1 MEAPSKLSISDME
14 ADGRSGTRSRI
25 TPAKT
30 PVSSSGPRIA
40 ADNQRWEC
48 RGQDAGVWGIS
59 PGDRYVGTPPF
70 PQQARLNSSLEVPDA
85 EMRPVLL
92 QIPGSLLIGVLSYA
106 GVGRVLQNIMAFLSS
121 HHPDQLLSGHVARR
135 MQAVSCNNDPCLSTV
150 PLSFFVSLQVCK
162 CPSSRHLRGIFT
174 VRPLSSCQRRRI
186 AHPAKRSRSTHRRPG
201 VHAPVREVALYLL
214 HLRRLNFR
222 PQT

>member
-1 MEAPSKLSISDME
+1 MRKNANKEQPRTLRTPMEAPSKLSISDME

-25 TPAKT
+25 RPAKT

-48 RGQDAGVWGIS
+48 RGQDAGVWGIW
-59 PGDRYVGTPPF
+59 PGDRYVVTPPF

-85 EMRPVLL
+85 KMRPVLS

-121 HHPDQLLSGHVARR
+121 RNLTNYSARTRGTENAGGQL
-135 MQAVSCNNDPCLSTV
+135 Q
-150 PLSFFVSLQVCK
+150 
-162 CPSSRHLRGIFT
+162 
-174 VRPLSSCQRRRI
+174 
-186 AHPAKRSRSTHRRPG
+186 
-201 VHAPVREVALYLL
+201 
-214 HLRRLNFR
+214 
-222 PQT
+222 